1 MGNPILEYISR
12 NPEYQPAFP
21 IQFVEVTTGAEHVYF
36 GLTQRQYFAGQA
48 LAGLAARADL
58 NRAPDID
65 AVADFAVQLAD
76 AMVERLKR

>member
-1 MGNPILEYISR
+1 MSNPILEYIR
-12 NPEYQPAFP
+12 NNPEIQPAFP
-21 IQFVEVTTGAEHVYF
+21 IKFVEVETGAEHIYF

-65 AVADFAVQLAD
+65 AVADFAVKLAD
-76 AMVERLKR
+76 AMLERLKR